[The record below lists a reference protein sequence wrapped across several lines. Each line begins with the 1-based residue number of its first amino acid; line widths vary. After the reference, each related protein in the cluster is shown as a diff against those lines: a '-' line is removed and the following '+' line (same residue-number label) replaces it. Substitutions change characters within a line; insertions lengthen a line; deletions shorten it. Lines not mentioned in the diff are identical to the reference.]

1 MDQSLAICFI
11 LNTANTKT
19 WDLRSIDGPFTV
31 AKFFTLNT
39 NVSGDQTYHLFVAT
53 ALELAVVFWW
63 VLNKEQIV
71 TWYFMPSGML

>member
-1 MDQSLAICFI
+1 MFN
-11 LNTANTKT
+11 LNTANTKM

-53 ALELAVVFWW
+53 ALELAVVFW
-63 VLNKEQIV
+63 
-71 TWYFMPSGML
+71 